1 MPPSSIPRY
10 FITFVT
16 PRTPST
22 IIISA
27 QFWRDG
33 GHSVHVENIAQL
45 AHKAG
50 LLLLFPDIF
59 FQQDFYSK
67 NLGEFAAAS
76 IIVTV
81 YHMQQC
87 FAVSRVQVDHVL
99 RKTYDLVIK
108 IVSQLLTG
116 HTTRFARPDTVHI
129 FFVKRGATL
138 VQCEPQPV
146 SDRHGYQNSPHL
158 FGINTRNHAAYYL
171 HSVHLVAVHSR
182 LNV

>member
-1 MPPSSIPRY
+1 MSGMSRSGPALWASCAMFSTCTEWPPSLQNGAE
-10 FITFVT
+10 
-16 PRTPST
+16 

-27 QFWRDG
+27 QFWSDG

-67 NLGEFAAAS
+67 NLGKFAAAS

-81 YHMQQC
+81 HHVQQC
-87 FAVSRVQVDHVL
+87 FAVGRVQVDHVL
-99 RKTYDLVIK
+99 RKTYNLVVK
-108 IVSQLLTG
+108 IVTQFLTV

-129 FFVKRGATL
+129 FFFKSVATRS
-138 VQCEPQPV
+138 Q
-146 SDRHGYQNSPHL
+146 G
-158 FGINTRNHAAYYL
+158 
-171 HSVHLVAVHSR
+171 
-182 LNV
+182 